1 MYPHSQSSSKAHHLY
16 IEPGWKESRIV
27 NKDAL
32 PINIG
37 NLEDLSEMIEE
48 MGKYDTQMSEA
59 TPRTF
64 GYRALEKT
72 H

>member
-37 NLEDLSEMIEE
+37 NLEDLSEMIKE
-48 MGKYDTQMSEA
+48 TQMSEA